1 MAKKKIRILNP
12 TGALARG
19 IEAEPGAIVNLDEK
33 DAAELLELGFAEEI
47 KVERAVAKPSQA
59 K

>member
-12 TGALARG
+12 AGALASG
-19 IEAEPGAIVNLDEK
+19 VDAEPGAVLNLEEALADT
-33 DAAELLELGFAEEI
+33 LLGLGYAEEL

>member
-1 MAKKKIRILNP
+1 MAKKKVRILNP
-12 TGALARG
+12 AGALAFG
-19 IEAEPGAIVNLDEK
+19 VDAEPGAIVNLDEAVA
-33 DAAELLELGFAEEI
+33 DSLLGLSYAEEI